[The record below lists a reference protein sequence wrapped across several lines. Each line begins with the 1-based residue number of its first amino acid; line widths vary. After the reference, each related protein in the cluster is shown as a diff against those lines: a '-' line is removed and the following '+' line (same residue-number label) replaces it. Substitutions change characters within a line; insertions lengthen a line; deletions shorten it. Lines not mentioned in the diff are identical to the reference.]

1 MKNLSNKKN
10 IANTEIYHQDFLK
23 INEKRL
29 ENDLQNTNWE
39 DALELHS
46 DDVDKSFETFFSTI
60 KSIIDR
66 HAPLKKISL
75 KELKLKL
82 KPWLTKGILTSS
94 VNNKKYCR
102 VKDQNR
108 KNELHALFK
117 QYRNSLNNI
126 IKVP

>member
-10 IANTEIYHQDFLK
+10 IANTEVYHQDFQM
-23 INEKRL
+23 IIEKRS

-66 HAPLKKISL
+66 HAPLNKMSL
-75 KELKLKL
+75 KERKLKFR
-82 KPWLTKGILTSS
+82 PWLTKGI
-94 VNNKKYCR
+94 Y
-102 VKDQNR
+102 
-108 KNELHALFK
+108 
-117 QYRNSLNNI
+117 
-126 IKVP
+126 